1 MRPTILGGVAAL
13 AAISAA
19 PAEAKNTTLCYKAHG
34 IRESVVKKHGKQ
46 APGRNIC
53 RYGLPNGHKATVNQ
67 KAKYVR
73 ALKRLNAPAPQYLV
87 KTAGPPTQPPAATM
101 SVHFAPA
108 GGKAACIVT
117 HESGGNPLAR
127 NGQYSGIAQWSQEA
141 WQRHGGTKYA
151 ATPTGATKQ
160 QQLIVLSQ
168 GLSRYG
174 CRDWCPFDGC

>member
-1 MRPTILGGVAAL
+1 MRSTILGGVVAL

-34 IRESVVKKHGKQ
+34 VRESVVKKHGKQ

-53 RYGLPNGHKATVNQ
+53 RYGLRSGKKPTVHQ

-73 ALKRLNAPAPQYLV
+73 ALKRLNYSPQFLTV
-87 KTAGPPTQPPAATM
+87 TAGPPIQPPAATM
-101 SVHFAPA
+101 SAHLAPA
-108 GGKAACIVT
+108 GTAACIVQ
-117 HESGGNPLAR
+117 HESGGNPTAQ
-127 NGQYSGIAQWSQEA
+127 NGQYTGIAQWSPEA

-160 QQLIVLSQ
+160 QQLIVLNQ

-174 CRDWCPFDGC
+174 CRDWCPYDGC